1 MKRSR
6 IKPVSAKR
14 AAANKVSTLRPS
26 RKPIAHRS
34 VKMQAKYDGPDGR
47 KALVARL
54 LAERP
59 RCEFRGATVVT
70 VEILSTSM
78 LSPFEQADRQI
89 KARYNELNKT
99 GWPQCDQPSTE
110 IHERLSRARG
120 GSILDESNC
129 VALCHE
135 HHRWTTDHPAE
146 ATKLGLLKSR
156 WGKHEE

>member
-6 IKPVSAKR
+6 IK
-14 AAANKVSTLRPS
+14 PS

-34 VKMQAKYDGPDGR
+34 AKMQAKYDGPDGR

-54 LAERP
+54 LERYP
-59 RCEFRGATVVT
+59 VCRFGVFGEYMVV
-70 VEILSTSM
+70 SH
-78 LSPFEQADRQI
+78 
-89 KARYNELNKT
+89 
-99 GWPQCDQPSTE
+99 QCNQPSTE

-156 WGKHEE
+156 WGKHEDGI